1 MIMSTIEDAM
11 NKLKKSN
18 KANNPKESA
27 NSAREDNKQI
37 SDQELDQAADLQ
49 RIASEYED
57 ELNPEEF
64 WHGGMSQSADAD
76 ADEISQ
82 KQSFSKESQ
91 KVERVQNE
99 SCMESGKESYLS
111 RVESGIH
118 NIDLNA
124 LKKQHIIVPNQ
135 RDGALIEEFRAIK
148 RPLLNNAFGE
158 VSKQVPNSNIIMVTS
173 ALPGEGKTF
182 TSLNLAMSMATEMD
196 TTVLL
201 IDADIPRPSISE
213 FLGLN
218 PNLPGLIDILLD
230 DQIDLSDV
238 LIKTNIDNLV
248 ILPAGRGH
256 ANATEIMASTAMSE
270 LMNEISQRY
279 SDRVTILD
287 SPPLLITSEA
297 KVLAE
302 KVGQVVM
309 VVESNQASHEQ
320 VTQAVEMLDD
330 NDIVNL
336 VLNKS
341 RAKSLQPYYGSYS
354 RYKK

>member
-1 MIMSTIEDAM
+1 MSTIEDAM
-11 NKLKKSN
+11 KKLNKDGQNEDQNSSVHSGDHESVSN
-18 KANNPKESA
+18 EN
-27 NSAREDNKQI
+27 RGQIDN
-37 SDQELDQAADLQ
+37 QELDQAVDLQ

-64 WHGGMSQSADAD
+64 WHGGV
-76 ADEISQ
+76 SQ
-82 KQSFSKESQ
+82 KPESKSAEDVTDNQASVSKMQKTSQ
-91 KVERVQNE
+91 AD
-99 SCMESGKESYLS
+99 
-111 RVESGIH
+111 GIH
-118 NIDLNA
+118 ILDFDS
-124 LKKQHIIVPNQ
+124 LKQSHIITPEL
-135 RDGALIEEFRAIK
+135 RDGGLVEEFRTIK
-148 RPLLNNAFGE
+148 RPLLNNAFGP
-158 VSKQVPNSNIIMVTS
+158 VSKQVANSNIIMVTS

-201 IDADIPRPSISE
+201 IDADIPRPSVSE
-213 FLGLN
+213 FLGLS
-218 PNLPGLIDILLD
+218 PNLPGLIDVLLD
-230 DQIDLSDV
+230 DTIDMADV
-238 LIKTNIDNLV
+238 LVKTNIENLV

-256 ANATEIMASTAMSE
+256 ANATEIMASGAMSE
-270 LMNEISQRY
+270 LMNEISKRY

-302 KVGQVVM
+302 KAGQVVM
-309 VVESNQASHEQ
+309 VVESNLTSHEQ
-320 VTQAVEMLDD
+320 VAEAVEMLDD

-341 RAKSLQPYYGSYS
+341 REKSSQPYYGAYS

>member
-1 MIMSTIEDAM
+1 MSTIEDAM
-11 NKLKKSN
+11 NKLKKSSQN
-18 KANNPKESA
+18 GDQVEDT
-27 NSAREDNKQI
+27 NSVTEGNEQV
-37 SDQELDQAADLQ
+37 SGQELDQATDLQ

-64 WHGGMSQSADAD
+64 WHGGVSQSVG
-76 ADEISQ
+76 ADEKSK
-82 KQSFSKESQ
+82 KQSSSSENDLKPSDNP
-91 KVERVQNE
+91 VA
-99 SCMESGKESYLS
+99 SSAG
-111 RVESGIH
+111 GIYK
-118 NIDLNA
+118 IDLNA
-124 LKKQHIIVPNQ
+124 LKQQHIIVPNQ
-135 RDGALIEEFRAIK
+135 QDGALIEEFRTIK
-148 RPLLNNAFGE
+148 RPLLNNAFGPVSKE
-158 VSKQVPNSNIIMVTS
+158 VSNANIIMVTS
-173 ALPGEGKTF
+173 AMPGEGKTF

-201 IDADIPRPSISE
+201 IDADIPRPSVSE

-230 DQIDLSDV
+230 DQIDLADV

-248 ILPAGRGH
+248 VLPAGKGH
-256 ANATEIMASTAMSE
+256 ANATEIMASSAMSE
-270 LMNEISQRY
+270 LMNEISKRY

-302 KVGQVVM
+302 KAGQVVM
-309 VVESNQASHEQ
+309 VVESNLTSHEQ

-341 RAKSLQPYYGSYS
+341 RTRSSLPYYGSYS